1 MSRTRYLGTKHFD
14 SENIQGLT
22 AYILRTHVDDAF
34 QTKPRADGGRSNAM
48 LAGASLSDDT
58 RFSDPAGKQNL
69 SYSIIDFMRPCV
81 IAKAARKPSD
91 RWMGQ

>member
-34 QTKPRADGGRSNAM
+34 QTEPRADSGRGNAM
-48 LAGASLSDDT
+48 LASASLGDDA
-58 RFSDPAGKQNL
+58 RFSNPTGKKNL
-69 SYSIIDFMRPCV
+69 SYGIIDFMRACV
-81 IAKAARKPSD
+81 IAKAARKPND
-91 RWMGQ
+91 R